1 MKIAIIVNEE
11 TMMRCSGGGCLKAF
25 FTKSD
30 SFQRY
35 VDNELEL
42 VAFTHNG
49 GDITK
54 KIATLQS
61 KGVDVVHLS
70 SCLRAKYENY
80 EAFAQQLAE
89 NFAVVGY
96 THGGES
102 GKTRDSII
110 LNKVS
115 K

>member
-1 MKIAIIVNEE
+1 MLLEFAAILPK
-11 TMMRCSGGGCLKAF
+11 CSICYCNLG
-25 FTKSD
+25 
-30 SFQRY
+30 
-35 VDNELEL
+35 
-42 VAFTHNG
+42 
-49 GDITK
+49 TK

-70 SCLRAKYENY
+70 SCLRAKDENY

>member
-54 KIATLQS
+54 KIA
-61 KGVDVVHLS
+61 
-70 SCLRAKYENY
+70 
-80 EAFAQQLAE
+80 
-89 NFAVVGY
+89 
-96 THGGES
+96 
-102 GKTRDSII
+102 
-110 LNKVS
+110 
-115 K
+115 